1 METTVPRYDPDQQSS
16 CCLPDLAIGSA
27 EVTYQYYQLPV
38 RPIAGC
44 WWHKLCF
51 ATIQAVCQSAEENKS
66 ERRTELPGT
75 SSHLT
80 GKKISVPLKKP
91 QHRACMNPP
100 TTRPCWEIF
109 SVGNRS
115 APWLHSGSFVS
126 SPWLGRT
133 FIELIPCWFP
143 AQWIYHLRIYF
154 YQSFTVLLGC
164 WGNCGQTF
172 QLHSLYWAR
181 RPRWKD
187 LALWN
192 CCHGQISSPWSSRPT
207 FNVWIL
213 HFFFAA
219 ICLTYECGLG

>member
-1 METTVPRYDPDQQSS
+1 
-16 CCLPDLAIGSA
+16 
-27 EVTYQYYQLPV
+27 
-38 RPIAGC
+38 
-44 WWHKLCF
+44 
-51 ATIQAVCQSAEENKS
+51 
-66 ERRTELPGT
+66 
-75 SSHLT
+75 
-80 GKKISVPLKKP
+80 
-91 QHRACMNPP
+91 MNPP

-213 HFFFAA
+213 HVFLLQFVWHMNVDWVRVYNHYPFKIGGRTLNVSYILDVFKGGGWELLTFIYFSKYVLIANFHFSRSPFSA
-219 ICLTYECGLG
+219 IS